1 MKRSM
6 IHVILLI
13 YCLLAIFW
21 LLAQLV
27 LTYNQQRALSNEVGM
42 LQSDLNEAEQ
52 RRSHAE
58 RVLAAGRASQR
69 AGRAAMPGDE
79 AIVASTEVQAALTA
93 YERAAAR
100 YDEFSSLLGRATA
113 ELERLRLRFVPLGVA
128 LLVHVAMGLL
138 LLPQRP
144 VVRD

>member
-27 LTYNQQRALSNEVGM
+27 LTFNEQRALSSEVGL
-42 LQSDLNEAEQ
+42 LQSDLDEAQQ
-52 RRSHAE
+52 RRSRAE
-58 RVLAAGRASQR
+58 RVLTASRASQR
-69 AGRAAMPGDE
+69 EGRAAMAGDE

-93 YERAAAR
+93 HERATAR
-100 YDEFSSLLGRATA
+100 YDELSGLLGRATA
-113 ELERLRLRFVPLGVA
+113 ELERLRLGFVPLGVA
-128 LLVHVAMGLL
+128 LLVHVAMALL